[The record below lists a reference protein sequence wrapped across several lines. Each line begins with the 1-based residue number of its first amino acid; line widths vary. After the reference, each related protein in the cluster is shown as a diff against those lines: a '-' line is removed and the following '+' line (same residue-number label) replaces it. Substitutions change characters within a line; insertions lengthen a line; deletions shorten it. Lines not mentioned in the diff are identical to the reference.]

1 MRTASSP
8 LLFPVLW
15 ATEVPVLIVFVVLV
29 HKEDQDC
36 VKLAVMSRLLLRGD
50 EGLQAGS
57 LWTAR
62 SGTLWITQ
70 SYIQSMHEAFFSGG
84 AAGVKPC
91 CQLYKSH
98 IFSLLIATLPS
109 CLAQDASTIL
119 HHSLFFSA
127 SIWKYHRI
135 ATFWHYPISEQE
147 VLF

>member
-1 MRTASSP
+1 
-8 LLFPVLW
+8 
-15 ATEVPVLIVFVVLV
+15 
-29 HKEDQDC
+29 
-36 VKLAVMSRLLLRGD
+36 MSRLLLRED
-50 EGLQAGS
+50 EDLQAGS

-70 SYIQSMHEAFFSGG
+70 SYIQSMREAFFSGG

-98 IFSLLIATLPS
+98 VFSLLIPTLPS

-135 ATFWHYPISEQE
+135 ATIWHYLISEQE